1 MCKVNWFK
9 LTLYSFPISYFNT
22 RQSFKRLNNISLF
35 RFTLITNE
43 KSFHINPV
51 FRCPLCYYPADPFT
65 RRNFFNGTS
74 GIQYYI
80 IYPYI
85 HLMLIILL
93 SLLSQIIVP
102 WSNKLPFW
110 SFRIYVFLNIY
121 LLFLFFIIKN
131 KII

>member
-43 KSFHINPV
+43 KKF
-51 FRCPLCYYPADPFT
+51 FT
-65 RRNFFNGTS
+65 LIPYSGAPSAITQQTHLPDATS
-74 GIQYYI
+74 LMEHQVYNI

-85 HLMLIILL
+85 HLMLMILL